1 IHIGWMP
8 PGKFPLRVGSR
19 IQLRITFCPDT
30 LAMADPIP
38 PPDAQNPG
46 DADSLQGAAGKKIW
60 IVGTLTYSSG
70 ALAVL
75 FGWLLWGD
83 FSWQLKERSAI
94 PVVQIMLKT
103 FKSSDFLAGLFLAT
117 LPALIGIVIQPVI
130 SYRSDRH
137 RGKWG
142 RRIPYLLLTTPVAT
156 VSMFGL
162 AFSPHIGAWI
172 HGELGLAPDSLNFAI
187 LMVMGLCWTVFE
199 FATLA
204 ANVVFGAL
212 INDVVP
218 RQIIGRFFGMFRVV
232 SLLTGIFFNYFLM
245 GKVEGHFTIIFTVL
259 GAVYGLGFTLM
270 CLFVKEGDYPPPPQP
285 VPGEKRGF
293 GVAVRS
299 YCRECFTRPYYV
311 WSIASMGLAMVAFL
325 PVNMYSVFAAKSFN
339 LSMDAYGKYLAV
351 TYAFSIMLAMPL
363 GWLADRFHATRVG
376 LAALGVYTVVML
388 FAFAGVHGPQAFGI
402 FFLLHG
408 VLSGCY
414 FTGAAALGQMLF
426 PKIKY
431 AQFASAAVAAQ
442 ALFTILLGPVL
453 GGFLDLMHHDYRYVF
468 AAGALISFAAFVSG
482 YVVYRG
488 FLRYGGPRGYQ
499 APD

>member
-1 IHIGWMP
+1 MTD
-8 PGKFPLRVGSR
+8 PL
-19 IQLRITFCPDT
+19 
-30 LAMADPIP
+30 P
-38 PPDAQNPG
+38 PPNAPLPADAGPVQSSG
-46 DADSLQGAAGKKIW
+46 ERKIW
-60 IVGTLTYSSG
+60 IVGTLSYGAG

-94 PVVQIMLKT
+94 PIVQIMLKT
-103 FKSSDFLAGLFLAT
+103 FKSSDFLTGLFLAT
-117 LPALIGIVIQPVI
+117 LPALIGIVIQPII

-162 AFSPHIGAWI
+162 AFSPHIGTWL
-172 HGELGLAPDSLNFAI
+172 HREFGLAPDSLNFAI
-187 LMVMGLCWTVFE
+187 LMVMGLSWTFFE
-199 FATLA
+199 FATLS

-218 RQIIGRFFGMFRVV
+218 RQIIGRFFGMFRAV

-245 GKVEGHFTIIFTVL
+245 GKVEGHFTLIFSAL
-259 GAVYGLGFTLM
+259 GAVYGIGFTLM
-270 CLFVKEGDYPPPPQP
+270 CMFVKEGSYPPPPLAA
-285 VPGEKRGF
+285 PGEKRGF
-293 GVAVRS
+293 AVAIRS
-299 YCRECFTRPYYV
+299 YCRDCFSNSYYV
-311 WSIASMGLAMVAFL
+311 WTIASMGLAIVAFL

-339 LSMDAYGKYLAV
+339 LSMDAYGKYLAA
-351 TYAFSIMLAMPL
+351 TYACSLLLSIPL

-376 LAALGVYTVVML
+376 LAALGIYTVVMAL
-388 FAFAGVHGPQAFGI
+388 AFAGIQGPDAFGV

-414 FTGAAALGQMLF
+414 LTGAAALGQMLF

-431 AQFASAAVAAQ
+431 AQFASAATAAQ

-453 GGFLDLMHHDYRYVF
+453 GGVLDLMHHEYRFVF
-468 AAGALISFAAFVSG
+468 AAGGLISFAAFVSG

-488 FLRYGGPRGYQ
+488 FLNYGGPRGYQ
-499 APD
+499 APE